1 MQTLSVALDER
12 SYPIHIGAGLLGGGL
27 NDLIGPL
34 QGTRIALFTNPTVE
48 ALYAEKVLDALPQQ
62 SRPSHPR
69 HRHQVQ

>member
-1 MQTLSVALDER
+1 MQTMSVALDER

-48 ALYAEKVLDALPQQ
+48 ALYA
-62 SRPSHPR
+62 
-69 HRHQVQ
+69 